1 MPGGNERGIT
11 PLKYKAYL
19 RNAIGEWGVITP
31 YLFKEEFTL
40 LAPLL
45 ALAHR
50 RGKSSGLAMTGVVS
64 APDQHGCFS

>member
-45 ALAHR
+45 PLADR
-50 RGKSSGLAMTGVVS
+50 RGKSSG
-64 APDQHGCFS
+64 